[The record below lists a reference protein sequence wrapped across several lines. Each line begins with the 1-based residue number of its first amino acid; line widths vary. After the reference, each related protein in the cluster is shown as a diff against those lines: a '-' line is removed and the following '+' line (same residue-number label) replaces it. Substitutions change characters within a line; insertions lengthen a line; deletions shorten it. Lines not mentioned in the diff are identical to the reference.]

1 MNVPKA
7 RKLPSGSWTIQM
19 RLGGRSV
26 SVTRF
31 SERACILEAE
41 RIKAAYRA
49 TGSLTEGKEVK
60 GAKSEQQGPT
70 VADAIQHYI
79 DSRRNVLS
87 PSTLRAYTTMAQ
99 NRWKSIN
106 QRVLRDIQPSEWQG
120 IVDAEA
126 RTCGAKTLKNAWFL
140 LSAAITHATQKKPPR
155 VQLAQVVPAE
165 RPFLSAEQI
174 RIFMQ
179 AIHGA
184 DIELPALLALSSLRL
199 SEISALRWEDIPP
212 KPDFIRV
219 SGAVVPNEHHKL
231 ERKAT
236 NKNAASTRNV
246 PIFMPE
252 LREAIERERKAEGP
266 VLAMSQREFR
276 DKVNRLCAANGLPQ
290 VGVHGL
296 RHSFASLAYHL
307 QIPEQITMQ
316 IGGWADAGTMRKIYT
331 HIAQADIDH
340 YSGAMSRFYK
350 NANKNAND
358 GAKARE

>member
-7 RKLPSGSWTIQM
+7 RKLPSGSWNIQM

-49 TGSLTEGKEVK
+49 TGSLTEGNEAK

-87 PSTLRAYTTMAQ
+87 PSTLRAYTTMAH

-140 LSAAITHATQKKPPR
+140 LSAAITFETQSKPPR

-174 RIFMQ
+174 IVFTK
-179 AIHGA
+179 AIHGT

-199 SEISALRWEDIPP
+199 SEISALMWEDIPAKP
-212 KPDFIRV
+212 KSIRV
-219 SGAVVPNEHHKL
+219 SGAVVPNEFHKP

-236 NKNAASTRNV
+236 NKNAASVRNV

-252 LREAIERERKAEGP
+252 LLEAIERERKPSGP
-266 VLAMSQREFR
+266 VLAMSQKEFR
-276 DKVNRLCAANGLPQ
+276 NKINRVCAKLGLPR

-307 QIPEQITMQ
+307 QMPEQIAML

-331 HIAQADIDH
+331 HIYENDIEN
-340 YSGAMSRFYK
+340 YANEMSTFYK
-350 NANKNAND
+350 NANKNAN
-358 GAKARE
+358 GARKY

>member
-1 MNVPKA
+1 M
-7 RKLPSGSWTIQM
+7 
-19 RLGGRSV
+19 
-26 SVTRF
+26 SVTR
-31 SERACILEAE
+31 STERACILEAE

-49 TGSLTEGKEVK
+49 TGSLTEGNEAK
-60 GAKSEQQGPT
+60 GAKSEERGPT

-99 NRWKSIN
+99 NRWKAIN

-174 RIFMQ
+174 RTFMQ

-199 SEISALRWEDIPP
+199 SEISALMWEDIPATP
-212 KPDFIRV
+212 KSIRV
-219 SGAVVPNEHHKL
+219 SGAVVPNEFHKP

-236 NKNAASTRNV
+236 NKNAASVRNV

-252 LREAIERERKAEGP
+252 LLEAIERERKPSGP
-266 VLAMSQREFR
+266 VLAMSQKEFR
-276 DKVNRLCAANGLPQ
+276 NKVNRVCAKLGLPR

-307 QIPEQITMQ
+307 HMPEQIAML

-331 HIAQADIDH
+331 HIYKNDIEN
-340 YSGAMSRFYK
+340 YANEMSAFYK
-350 NANKNAND
+350 NANKNAN
-358 GAKARE
+358 GARKY

>member
-7 RKLPSGSWTIQM
+7 RKLPSGSWNIQM

-49 TGSLTEGKEVK
+49 TGGLTEET
-60 GAKSEQQGPT
+60 GAKEAVPAAKIVTVEQ
-70 VADAIQHYI
+70 AMENYI
-79 DSRRNVLS
+79 NSRRNVLS
-87 PSTLRAYTTMAQ
+87 PSTLRTYVTISQ
-99 NRWKSIN
+99 NRWQAIKERDLRSIS
-106 QRVLRDIQPSEWQG
+106 PSEWQS

-126 RTCGAKTLKNAWFL
+126 KTCGAKTLKNAWFL
-140 LSAAITHATQKKPPR
+140 LSAAITFETQSKPPR

-219 SGAVVPNEHHKL
+219 AGAVVPNEHHKL
-231 ERKAT
+231 ERKAA
-236 NKNAASTRNV
+236 NKNATSTRNV

-266 VLAMSQREFR
+266 VLAMSQKEFR
-276 DKVNRLCAANGLPQ
+276 NKLNRLCAANGLPE

-331 HIAQADIDH
+331 HIAQADINH
-340 YSGAMSRFYK
+340 YSGAMSQFYK
-350 NANKNAND
+350 NANKNAN
-358 GAKARE
+358 GARKY

>member
-1 MNVPKA
+1 M
-7 RKLPSGSWTIQM
+7 
-19 RLGGRSV
+19 
-26 SVTRF
+26 
-31 SERACILEAE
+31 
-41 RIKAAYRA
+41 
-49 TGSLTEGKEVK
+49 
-60 GAKSEQQGPT
+60 
-70 VADAIQHYI
+70 
-79 DSRRNVLS
+79 
-87 PSTLRAYTTMAQ
+87 
-99 NRWKSIN
+99 
-106 QRVLRDIQPSEWQG
+106 
-120 IVDAEA
+120 
-126 RTCGAKTLKNAWFL
+126 
-140 LSAAITHATQKKPPR
+140 
-155 VQLAQVVPAE
+155 
-165 RPFLSAEQI
+165 SAEQI

-231 ERKAT
+231 ERKAA
-236 NKNAASTRNV
+236 NKNATSTRNV

-252 LREAIERERKAEGP
+252 LREAIERERKTEGP

-276 DKVNRLCAANGLPQ
+276 DKVNRLCAANRLPQ

-331 HIAQADIDH
+331 HIAQADINH
-340 YSGAMSRFYK
+340 YSGAMSQFYK
-350 NANKNAND
+350 NANKNAN
-358 GAKARE
+358 GKAARRSAGRL

>member
-7 RKLPSGSWTIQM
+7 RKLPSGSWNIQM

-41 RIKAAYRA
+41 RIKAAYRT
-49 TGSLTEGKEVK
+49 TGSLAEETGAKEV
-60 GAKSEQQGPT
+60 APAANVVTVEQ
-70 VADAIQHYI
+70 AMENYI
-79 DSRRNVLS
+79 NSRRNVLS
-87 PSTLRAYTTMAQ
+87 PSTLRAYISISQ
-99 NRWKSIN
+99 NRWQAIKERDLRSIS
-106 QRVLRDIQPSEWQG
+106 PSEWQN

-126 RTCGAKTLKNAWFL
+126 KTCGAKTLKNAWFL
-140 LSAAITHATQKKPPR
+140 LSAAITFETQSKPPR

-174 RIFMQ
+174 IVFTK
-179 AIHGA
+179 AIHGT

-199 SEISALRWEDIPP
+199 SEISALMWEDIPATP
-212 KPDFIRV
+212 KSIRV
-219 SGAVVPNEHHKL
+219 SGAVVPNEFHKP

-236 NKNAASTRNV
+236 NKNAASVRNV

-252 LREAIERERKAEGP
+252 LLEAIERERKPSGP
-266 VLAMSQREFR
+266 VLAMSQKEFR
-276 DKVNRLCAANGLPQ
+276 NKVNRVCAKLGLPR

-307 QIPEQITMQ
+307 HMPEQIAML

-331 HIAQADIDH
+331 HIYANDIEN
-340 YSGAMSRFYK
+340 YANEMSTFYK
-350 NANKNAND
+350 NANKNAN
-358 GAKARE
+358 GARKY